1 MPILSKKKA
10 EKSGVAHNN
19 RNAETKRANAEKR
32 MKNQKKATAKALR
45 MFESRGASKANIFQ
59 NKRAAVAE
67 HNYKTL
73 HNGGTR
79 KRRAYSRRASRR
91 RAYSRRASRRRHG

>member
-10 EKSGVAHNN
+10 EKSGIAHNN

-32 MKNQKKATAKALR
+32 MKNQKKSTAKALR
-45 MFESRGASKANIFQ
+45 MLNKGRGPSVGNIRQ
-59 NKRAAVAE
+59 NKRAAATE

-79 KRRAYSRRASRR
+79 RR
-91 RAYSRRASRRRHG
+91 RN

>member
-32 MKNQKKATAKALR
+32 MKNQKKATAKALKA
-45 MFESRGASKANIFQ
+45 FESRGASTGNKARNAFA
-59 NKRAAVAE
+59 RTAAN
-67 HNYKTL
+67 NYKRM

-79 KRRAYSRRASRR
+79 KRR
-91 RAYSRRASRRRHG
+91 HG

>member
-10 EKSGVAHNN
+10 AAAGVAHNN
-19 RNAETKRANAEKR
+19 RSPETKRANAEMR
-32 MKNQKKATAKALR
+32 MKKERKNTAKALK
-45 MFESRGASKANIFQ
+45 MFKSGPSKANIDQ
-59 NKRAAVAE
+59 NKRAAATE

-79 KRRAYSRRASRR
+79 KRRASS
-91 RAYSRRASRRRHG
+91 RRHG